1 MQASAPRSKYRGPI
15 KWLGGSALG
24 AFLIG
29 LVFIPFSRAVLSEA
43 ARREV
48 IVQAIPFVA
57 IFVAILLLFILSVAL
72 VGLRW
77 HLLVPA
83 RTHRVVEFTTIVG
96 IIAGIFFLFQ
106 PWHLAPYHYG
116 FGMLLGSTL
125 AFIVWSHIAPRGT
138 KDDALLPPF
147 TRRATVAGILA
158 ALLLS
163 GAIFAYYA
171 VDAQPAE
178 PYGMR
183 ARRWATLNEAQQ
195 AEVVATAATDYRRIY
210 LPFLALYSLIPGFA
224 VFFIVREALTPKAK
238 LEPHLEPGPE
248 HGPPHTVAELEG
260 TQPRQP

>member
-1 MQASAPRSKYRGPI
+1 MQASAPTNKYRGPI
-15 KWLGGSALG
+15 TWLGGSALL

-29 LVFIPFSRAVLSEA
+29 LLFTPFSRAVLSEA
-43 ARREV
+43 AQREV
-48 IVQAIPFVA
+48 IVRAIPFVA
-57 IFVAILLLFILSVAL
+57 VFIAILLLFILSVAL

-83 RTHRVVEFTTIVG
+83 RTHSAVELTTIAG
-96 IIAGIFFLFQ
+96 IAAGIFFLFQ

-125 AFIVWSHIAPRGT
+125 AFIVWSHIAPRGK

-147 TRRATVAGILA
+147 TRRATVTGVLA

-163 GAIFAYYA
+163 GVIFAYYA

-183 ARRWATLNEAQQ
+183 ARRWATLSEAQQ
-195 AEVVATAATDYRRIY
+195 VEVVAAASADYRRIY
-210 LPFLALYSLIPGFA
+210 LPFLALYSLIPGLA
-224 VFFIVREALTPKAK
+224 AFFIVREALTPKGR
-238 LEPHLEPGPE
+238 LEPTPTGDPPH
-248 HGPPHTVAELEG
+248 PPHTVAELEG
-260 TQPRQP
+260 AQPRQV